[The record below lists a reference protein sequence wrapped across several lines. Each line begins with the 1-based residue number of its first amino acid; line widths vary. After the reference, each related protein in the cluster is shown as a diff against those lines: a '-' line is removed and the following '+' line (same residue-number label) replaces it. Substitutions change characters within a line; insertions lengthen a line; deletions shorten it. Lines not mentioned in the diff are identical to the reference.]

1 MTHILIFSGISIEED
16 KNEEG
21 RRRGMRRDNRG
32 NKWEMSLFDTD
43 TFSGGVKQLC
53 SVKRPFV
60 VFALWHL
67 NIWTLKSKGILLCT
81 FEN

>member
-1 MTHILIFSGISIEED
+1 M
-16 KNEEG
+16 
-21 RRRGMRRDNRG
+21 RVRRGMRRGNRG

>member
-1 MTHILIFSGISIEED
+1 MFLAPEKHQALKTCESWNMYWWEEED
-16 KNEEG
+16 SKT
-21 RRRGMRRDNRG
+21 G

-67 NIWTLKSKGILLCT
+67 NIWTAKS
-81 FEN
+81 